1 VIVSESAGVE
11 TVCGSCRAALKTV
24 LPHFRMQLQT
34 KSCELTYPVNNLDA
48 LREKRKCVIA
58 QVVQI
63 IDRGRLLLFIC
74 TESAE
79 EPF

>member
-1 VIVSESAGVE
+1 
-11 TVCGSCRAALKTV
+11 
-24 LPHFRMQLQT
+24 
-34 KSCELTYPVNNLDA
+34 LDA

-63 IDRGRLLLFIC
+63 IDSGRLLLFIC

-79 EPF
+79 EPIKYSATITSEEFILKSVRQPR